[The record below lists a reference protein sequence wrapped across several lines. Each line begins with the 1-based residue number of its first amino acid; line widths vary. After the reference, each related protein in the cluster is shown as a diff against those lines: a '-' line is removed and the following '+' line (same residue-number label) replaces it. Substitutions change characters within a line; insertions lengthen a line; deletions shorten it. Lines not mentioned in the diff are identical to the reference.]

1 MAKDLK
7 SQIKKEATDHLRNA
21 DRIFKLGDY
30 PAALAEVDQALA
42 LDPQNY
48 YALAFRKRI
57 LEVYTPGQASSA
69 PSPASAPTEVAPPPA
84 PSPTSPVVEAD
95 IAQAT
100 RQKRAP
106 QRKLAAIMFT
116 DMVGYS
122 AVTQKNESLAIE
134 LLDRHRRILRPIFP
148 EFEGQEIKT
157 IGDAFLVEFPS
168 VLQAVQCGM
177 AIQRAMGDYNAA
189 SDSTYKMELRVGI
202 HLGDVIY
209 QEDDIIGDGVNIAA
223 RIHEQA
229 EPGGICVSQDV
240 YNQIRNREGFHF
252 EDKGEVMLKN
262 ILLPVHV
269 YKITTTEEA
278 YRKIEE
284 KTLEEAREEGIRKA
298 RVDFL
303 QKSIDK
309 ATELLSSESTDA
321 ALAELMKVYALDP
334 DNADAKALEES
345 IRAERKKAFE
355 QEIQQA
361 SAPPREIYLGIYRNI
376 LKRIWIDGALSPM
389 ERSLIETIR
398 ASFRI
403 SDSEH
408 ESVEHDVQKE
418 VYAEIA
424 KSTIKNGEKTQEQEE
439 NLARLRSELSITLEE
454 QLQIEGPTKI
464 LAPPAPKAATPAPA
478 ASPAAEQNTFDI

>member
-345 IRAERKKAFE
+345 IRTGDTASERT
-355 QEIQQA
+355 
-361 SAPPREIYLGIYRNI
+361 SARNI
-376 LKRIWIDGALSPM
+376 SRDLPQYSQTNLDRWRPFTNGALVDRNYPRIVPHFRFGTRIGRTRRAK
-389 ERSLIETIR
+389 RSLCGNSEEYDQER
-398 ASFRI
+398 RE
-403 SDSEH
+403 DSRTGR
-408 ESVEHDVQKE
+408 KFG
-418 VYAEIA
+418 EIA
-424 KSTIKNGEKTQEQEE
+424 
-439 NLARLRSELSITLEE
+439 LRTFHYSRR
-454 QLQIEGPTKI
+454 
-464 LAPPAPKAATPAPA
+464 AATNRRSDENPCTPR
-478 ASPAAEQNTFDI
+478 SKSGYTCSCGFTRR